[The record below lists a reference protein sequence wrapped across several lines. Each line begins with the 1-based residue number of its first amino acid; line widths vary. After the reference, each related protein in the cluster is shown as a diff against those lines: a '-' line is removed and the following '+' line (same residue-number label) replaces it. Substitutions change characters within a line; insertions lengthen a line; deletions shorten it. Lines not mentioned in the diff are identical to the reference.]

1 MAVPFQISRGST
13 RSRESEGCLRNASR
27 ALLQEARVPRLGVLL
42 VTLVAAGAFVGVGH
56 AGDIVAPE
64 DGSASTP
71 EAVAGGAPSADVS
84 PPETL
89 TEPPAESPP
98 PDASTEPPAESP
110 PPDAST
116 EPPAES
122 PPPDASTEPPAESPP
137 PDASTEPPAESPPPD
152 ASTEPPA
159 ESPPPDASTEPP
171 AESPPVDTAAAAET
185 STEGAAP
192 SPHEG
197 SLVGLGFDTSPAGLS
212 IPLPGL
218 RDAIF
223 VPSDKK
229 GSASGEAATRAGTS
243 ARSGKAPG
251 TLRGVFMPGRAPA
264 SSPASGASSGSAPGS
279 SGAGFALAPEFV
291 LPLLAMLCCAFGL
304 TFALPHSRAFA
315 LRTERPG

>member
-27 ALLQEARVPRLGVLL
+27 ALLQEARVPRLGILL

-64 DGSASTP
+64 DVSASTQ

-116 EPPAES
+116 EPPA
-122 PPPDASTEPPAESPP
+122 A
-137 PDASTEPPAESPPPD
+137 
-152 ASTEPPA
+152 
-159 ESPPPDASTEPP
+159 
-171 AESPPVDTAAAAET
+171 SPPVDTAATAET

-192 SPHEG
+192 SSHEG
-197 SLVGLGFDTSPAGLS
+197 SLVGLDFDTSPAGLS

>member
-27 ALLQEARVPRLGVLL
+27 ALLQEARVPRLGILL

-64 DGSASTP
+64 DVSASTP

-98 PDASTEPPAESP
+98 PDASTG
-110 PPDAST
+110 
-116 EPPAES
+116 
-122 PPPDASTEPPAESPP
+122 PPAESPP

-171 AESPPVDTAAAAET
+171 AESPPVDTAAAAEP
-185 STEGAAP
+185 SPEGAAP

-251 TLRGVFMPGRAPA
+251 TLRGVFMPGQAPA